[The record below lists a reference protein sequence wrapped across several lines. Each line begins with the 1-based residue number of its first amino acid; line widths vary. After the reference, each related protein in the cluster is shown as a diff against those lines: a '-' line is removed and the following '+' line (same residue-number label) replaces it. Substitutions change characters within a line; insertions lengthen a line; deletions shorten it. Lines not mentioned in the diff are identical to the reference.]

1 MDPRN
6 QETTVEIRAG
16 QGIKNKENLNLNK
29 GAERVKITKTN
40 CRKKK
45 LYQVQLKKKF
55 ESIYKGCIKKA
66 HQNRQKNPKKT
77 RRKRGTMA

>member
-1 MDPRN
+1 
-6 QETTVEIRAG
+6 V
-16 QGIKNKENLNLNK
+16 NKENLNLNK
-29 GAERVKITKTN
+29 GAERGKRTKTN
-40 CRKKK
+40 CRTKK

-55 ESIYKGCIKKA
+55 ESIYKGCIKRA